1 MGHFPIKD
9 MADIIDKFEQS
20 INRALFKGYASKSM
34 FCAKSGKILDYK
46 TVMKVT
52 FDDGVK
58 KSIQFFHKDQSK
70 DMVANIKERAD
81 LLREHGVKITFDTL
95 DDGEKEIKY

>member
-1 MGHFPIKD
+1 M
-9 MADIIDKFEQS
+9 DIIDKFEEG
-20 INRALFKGYASKSM
+20 INRELFKGYASKSM

-58 KSIQFFHKDQSK
+58 KSIQFFHKDQSAE
-70 DMVANIKERAD
+70 MIKSINSRAE
-81 LLREHGVKITFDTL
+81 LLRENGSPKITFDTL
-95 DDGEKEIKY
+95 ENGEQEINY